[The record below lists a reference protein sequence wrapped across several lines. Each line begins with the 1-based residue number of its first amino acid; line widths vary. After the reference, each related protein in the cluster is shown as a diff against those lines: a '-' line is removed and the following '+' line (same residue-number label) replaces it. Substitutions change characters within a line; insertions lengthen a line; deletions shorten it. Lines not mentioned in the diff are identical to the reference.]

1 MNHLIATLDLKRL
14 LQLLDNLQQSL
25 HSTRKRWD
33 EFLRSYPVFVWLL
46 RALGIVIL
54 TGTLA
59 IAGFLASIRLGAFG
73 PLPTKQDLAG
83 ISNQL
88 ASEVY
93 DANGNLLGRYYFE
106 HRSNVKYKDISPQFI
121 HALVATEDAR
131 YFDHHGVDLRAWF
144 RVFFK
149 TVLRKD
155 EASGG
160 GSTITQQLVKNLYPR
175 ADHGKYSLII
185 NKLKEVFI
193 AMRLEDLYSKEEI
206 MEMYLNTVSFSE
218 NTYGI
223 KVAAQRFFG
232 VMPDK
237 LNAAQSAV
245 LVAMLKATSTYNPV
259 ANPEKSLMRRNL
271 VLDQMRKYH
280 YLTKTQTDSLK
291 KQPLHLNYS
300 PFNHNAGMATYF
312 REHLRLELK
321 KILEDYYKPNGMSY
335 NIYTDGLKIYTTIDE
350 TMQDYAEHAV
360 KTHMAQLQKDFVNHL
375 NGAPA
380 WENDTILVLAVRN
393 SPRYRRLK
401 AEGYTPQQIDSVFN
415 APIKMT
421 VFSWEG
427 KEEKRKMS
435 PLDSIKYYLSFLN
448 AGFMAMEP
456 STGAVKAWVG
466 GMDYKYFKY
475 DHVKSHR
482 QVGSTFKPVVYATAL
497 HQGISPCTR
506 IGNYLRSYPQYQNWT
521 PHNSDNKY
529 GGTYNMEGALSN
541 SINTVTVSL
550 AMRVTPKAVAE
561 MAEELGMDGTVPRRP
576 AIALGAHEASLLD
589 MVQIYS
595 TFANRG
601 TRPEPFYI
609 KRIETAQGRV
619 IYQHWFDR
627 EVWKQPITQ
636 DEADMM
642 THMLRA
648 TVDKGTGR
656 RLRHRYHFTNEIAG
670 KTGTSQHH
678 SDGWFIGYTPT
689 LVAGTWVG
697 GESPSVRFR
706 DLSLGQGANMALPIY
721 ALFLQQ
727 LQTDKNYQDIFTA
740 TFPIPSEEVQETMKC
755 LRGGAQAKQDST
767 KNIAVPTEPAEPA
780 DPTLSAI
787 PKTTMN

>member
-1 MNHLIATLDLKRL
+1 MNYLITTLDLKRL
-14 LQLLDNLQQSL
+14 LQVFDAIQRSL
-25 HSTRKRWD
+25 HTTKNRWD
-33 EFLRSYPVFVWLL
+33 DFLRKYPIFVWIL
-46 RALGIVIL
+46 RAVGIVVL
-54 TGTLA
+54 TGVLA
-59 IAGFLASIRLGAFG
+59 VAGFLMSIRYGAFG

-93 DANGNLLGRYYFE
+93 DVNGTLLGRYYFE
-106 HRSNVKYKDISPQFI
+106 HRSNVKYQDISKQFV

-131 YFDHHGVDLRAWF
+131 YFQHNGVDMRAWL

-155 EASGG
+155 ESSGG

-193 AMRLEDLYSKEEI
+193 AVRLESLYSKEEI

-237 LNAAQSAV
+237 LNANQSAI
-245 LVAMLKATSTYNPV
+245 LVAMLKATSTYSPV
-259 ANPEKSLMRRNL
+259 ANPEKSLARRNL
-271 VLDQMRKYH
+271 VLQQMERYD
-280 YLTKTQTDSLK
+280 YLTSKQADSLQ
-291 KQPLHLNYS
+291 KQPLNLNYS

-321 KILEDYYKPNGMSY
+321 EILKDYYKPNGMGY

-350 TMQDYAEHAV
+350 PMQNYAENAV

-380 WENDTILVLAVRN
+380 WENDTILILAVRN
-393 SPRYRRLK
+393 SPRFRRMK
-401 AEGYTPQQIDSVFN
+401 AEGYSAKQIDSVFN
-415 APIKMT
+415 KPIKMT

-427 KEEKRKMS
+427 REEKRKMS
-435 PLDSIKYYLSFLN
+435 PLDSIRYYLSFLN

-497 HQGISPCTR
+497 HQGISPCIR

-521 PHNSDNKY
+521 PHNSDDKY

-541 SINTVTVSL
+541 SVNTVTVSL
-550 AMRVTPKAVAE
+550 AMRVSPKAVAE
-561 MAEELGMDGTVPRRP
+561 MAEEMGIDGTVPRRP

-589 MVQIYS
+589 MVQVYS

-601 TRPEPFYI
+601 KRPEPFYI
-609 KRIETAQGRV
+609 KRIETARGRV
-619 IYQHWFDR
+619 IYQHWFDK
-627 EVWKQPITQ
+627 ETWKQPLTQ

-648 TVDKGTGR
+648 GVDKGTGR

-670 KTGTSQHH
+670 KTGTSQNH

-689 LVAGTWVG
+689 LAAGTWVG

-727 LQTDKNYQDIFTA
+727 LQADKNYQDIFTA
-740 TFPIPSEEVQETMKC
+740 KFPIPSEEVQETMKC
-755 LRGGAQAKQDST
+755 MRGGGATVKRDST
-767 KNIAVPTEPAEPA
+767 KVIAPQAAPEATASVVNSTA
-780 DPTLSAI
+780 TH
-787 PKTTMN
+787 